1 MLGVSLVFARLLE
14 GVLRPEELQCFA
26 RDWKMHW
33 VHSSWFI
40 SCNHNDAGTLGTSS
54 YNSQPNK

>member
-40 SCNHNDAGTLGTSS
+40 SCNHN
-54 YNSQPNK
+54 Q